1 MTGLEN
7 CMLCG
12 SRPWGHDLEYRRRG
26 NSQKMGASEAFQDEI
41 AFKSIG
47 GFGCK
52 PVIWVETIATSK
64 DPELSKCKYIV
75 YLLKFVAILAFLA
88 AFFVQS
94 VRIVSMDYV
103 KLILSHKILWRFP
116 TANQSPKG
124 ADGDGSY
131 GVVFGRYLGLT
142 TCSDPGHRSDLQIY
156 GDFTPCSCW
165 MLDSRVHTN
174 QMSSHHI

>member
-1 MTGLEN
+1 MYIICTYLTSYLSHLAQGT
-7 CMLCG
+7 
-12 SRPWGHDLEYRRRG
+12 DLT
-26 NSQKMGASEAFQDEI
+26 EI
-41 AFKSIG
+41 ARLGPKVSEEWAATHPLHSNCSTILTLIG
-47 GFGCK
+47 RYIG
-52 PVIWVETIATSK
+52 VISLDI
-64 DPELSKCKYIV
+64 

-142 TCSDPGHRSDLQIY
+142 TCSDPGHRSDLQIH

-174 QMSSHHI
+174 QMSSHQI